1 MNNLELA
8 KLLLRLSEDPQ
19 PRRALQREAADLIL
33 AAHREN
39 PGLTLTHLT
48 MYLNNDGVWTGR
60 RAPHRAADRLAPP
73 RPGARARTRRCR
85 LSLCARPGSPLF
97 RPGPQHGASGGGG
110 ASEAPRLSRPHHSQ
124 GVSGPTGVPRR
135 GSDAP
140 VAAQDHPRSSA
151 PQSPDPAASHL
162 SLS

>member
-48 MYLNNDGVWTGR
+48 MYLNNDGVWTGYDER
-60 RAPHRAADRLAPP
+60 RIEQLIAWRHRDRALEREPAGAA
-73 RPGARARTRRCR
+73 
-85 LSLCARPGSPLF
+85 
-97 RPGPQHGASGGGG
+97 
-110 ASEAPRLSRPHHSQ
+110 
-124 GVSGPTGVPRR
+124 
-135 GSDAP
+135 
-140 VAAQDHPRSSA
+140 
-151 PQSPDPAASHL
+151 
-162 SLS
+162 